1 MAEQTRKPGVGSGL
15 GILMRAARTP
25 GANDGLVSYNPEASI
40 AAKTA
45 ATGTSIAGKAL
56 SALGEA
62 VKGAAKKSGGGG
74 SGSAPAP
81 TNPYASQMA
90 DAQSRL
96 NAAAP
101 AYTDSYGER
110 IRQMEAAGPDAYVS
124 KYEPQIDDYLN
135 RLNNRKAF
143 QYNMSSDPLYRQYAA
158 MYAQQGKRAMQ
169 DTVGQAAALT
179 GGYGS
184 SYATAAGNQAYQ
196 QSLGQLNDKALQ
208 LAQMARQNY
217 DQETQDMRSTLSA
230 YQTAEGQN
238 RSNYESDRSAWY
250 DQLNMLQQGQAN
262 EYQKHRDAVSDWQYS
277 LADAWD
283 KYKYWNDKWAA
294 MQ

>member
-15 GILMRAARTP
+15 GILMRAAQTP
-25 GANDGLVSYNPEASI
+25 GANDGLVSYRPDASI

-45 ATGTSIAGKAL
+45 TAGTTLAGDAL
-56 SALGEA
+56 SALGSA
-62 VKGAAKKSGGGG
+62 VKGTTSKGRGGG
-74 SGSAPAP
+74 GSAPAP

-90 DAQSRL
+90 DAQNRM
-96 NAAAP
+96 NTAMP
-101 AYTDSYGER
+101 TYTDSYAER
-110 IRQMEAAGPDAYVS
+110 IGKMEATGPEAYVS
-124 KYEPQIDDYLN
+124 KYQPNIDDYLN
-135 RLNNRKAF
+135 RLDNRKAF

-169 DTVGQAAALT
+169 DTMGQAATLT

-184 SYATAAGNQAYQ
+184 SYASTAGNQAYQ
-196 QSLGQLNDKALQ
+196 QNLSQLNDRALQ

-217 DQETQDMRSTLSA
+217 DQETADLRSNLSA
-230 YQTAEGQN
+230 YQTAEGQH
-238 RSNYESDRSAWY
+238 RSNYESDRAAWY

-262 EYQKHRDAVSDWQYS
+262 EYQKHRDAMSDWQYN